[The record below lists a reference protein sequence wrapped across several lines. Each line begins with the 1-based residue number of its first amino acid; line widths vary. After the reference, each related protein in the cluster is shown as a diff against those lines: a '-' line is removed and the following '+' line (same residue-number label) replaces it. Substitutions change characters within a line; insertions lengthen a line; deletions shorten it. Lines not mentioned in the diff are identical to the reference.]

1 MRDPLVPD
9 QPAPPA
15 GGPPVAA
22 ALSPRARFDLHLHST
37 RSDGRL
43 SPEQVLEQAARNG
56 LDVIALTDHDCAP
69 TLPWGPVRVA
79 GRTVRVVHAAEVSG
93 AWDGREQHLLVYF
106 PRQVPTEFARLMTS
120 LCMARAERYARAAR
134 GLDLTDLAPPDP
146 AARRGERALTRVHL
160 SQAIVDAGHA
170 GSLEDAFARYTSSRL
185 GRVPSV
191 DPTFPAVIRM
201 ARAAGGLTSW
211 AHPPL
216 DAVQA
221 HLSTFVAAGLQ
232 ALEAA
237 RPGLRGQERSTL
249 LRLAH
254 KHGLLVTGG
263 SDNHGFPWQHPVG
276 QWTFPMREAR
286 PFARALGL
294 PT

>member
-1 MRDPLVPD
+1 MPSPSALGGRAGS
-9 QPAPPA
+9 PAP
-15 GGPPVAA
+15 
-22 ALSPRARFDLHLHST
+22 LSPRARFDLHLHST

-43 SPEQVLEQAARNG
+43 SPAQVLDQAARNG

-69 TLPWGPVRVA
+69 ALPWGPVRVA
-79 GRTVRVVHAAEVSG
+79 GRTVHVLHAAEVSG

-106 PRQVPTEFARLMTS
+106 PQAVPTEFARLMRS
-120 LCMARAERYARAAR
+120 LCMARAQRYERAAE
-134 GLDLTDLAPPDP
+134 GLGLAGLTPPDE
-146 AARRGERALTRVHL
+146 AAWRGERALTRVHL

-170 GSLEDAFARYTSSRL
+170 GSLEDAFARYTASRL
-185 GRVPSV
+185 GRVPPV

-211 AHPPL
+211 AHPQL

>member
-1 MRDPLVPD
+1 MP
-9 QPAPPA
+9 
-15 GGPPVAA
+15 
-22 ALSPRARFDLHLHST
+22 LSPRARFDLHLHST

-43 SPEQVLEQAARNG
+43 RPEEVLEQAARNG

-69 TLPWGPVRVA
+69 TLPCGPLRVA
-79 GRTVRVVHAAEVSG
+79 GRTIHVLHAAEVSG

-106 PRQVPTEFARLMTS
+106 RGPVPAEFARLMRS
-120 LCMARAERYARAAR
+120 LCMARATRYERAAA
-134 GLDLTDLAPPDP
+134 GLGLPDLAPPDEV
-146 AARRGERALTRVHL
+146 ARQGDRALTRVHL
-160 SQAIVDAGHA
+160 SQAIVSAGHA
-170 GSLEDAFARYTSSRL
+170 HSLEDAFARYTSSRL

-201 ARAAGGLTSW
+201 ARAAGGFTSW
-211 AHPPL
+211 AHPQL

-221 HLSTFVAAGLQ
+221 HLQTFMAAGLQ

-237 RPGLRGQERSTL
+237 RPALRGQERSTL

-294 PT
+294 PA